1 MAGRAAVRN
10 RGEWR
15 SAAELPVARIAVDV
29 PLAHLDRPF
38 DYAVP
43 EHLDADARVG
53 VRVRVRFAGRLVDG
67 FVLER
72 VAASEH
78 PGRLAWLEKV
88 VSTERALPPEIAA
101 LCRAVAD
108 RYGGVLADVLRLAL
122 PPRHARVEAESA
134 RAAARSITGVEVR
147 VAPDADGAVG
157 GVTAAAGPM
166 NGAGVPVAA
175 AIRADEATTA
185 PRAPGGVVA
194 EPQGGVVADAR
205 GRAATEPRGGTAAEV
220 RSDAAG
226 PRDGVAAEV
235 RDGAVA
241 EVRDGAVAEARDGAV
256 AEALD
261 GAVAEAL
268 DGAVAEA
275 LDGAATGARNGDD
288 AELRRGTAA
297 EVRGDT
303 AADTQRGPAE
313 DRRRGG
319 GGGVAVGGR
328 VGWERYPRGQAF
340 LRALGEGRAAHAVWQ
355 ALPGEAWAERLAD
368 AAQACVDAGRG
379 ALLVVPDQRDVDLLH
394 AACAAR
400 LGDEAVVALTAD
412 LGPAERY
419 RRWLAVRRGQVRV
432 VVGTRSAAFAP
443 VARPGLLAVWD
454 DGDDS
459 HAEPRAPYP
468 HVRDVLVLRA
478 HAVGAALLVGGY
490 ARTAEGQLLV
500 ESGWASEIVAD
511 RATVRAAMPRV
522 VAQGESDLQ
531 LARDPLA
538 RAARL
543 PSAAFEAARSA
554 LAAGRPVL
562 VLTPRAG
569 YVPWLSCAACR
580 ETARCRRCA
589 GPLGLPG
596 RTADAA
602 TSRTTAGAAD
612 HAGAAAGARGAGAA
626 GPAGAAVAQNGARA
640 PGAAH
645 HGAPGTG
652 AADAAAPSCRWC
664 GRVESAYRCGAC
676 GSRRL
681 RAGVVG
687 TRRTAEELGRAFPGV
702 PVRIS
707 GGGAPVLNTVG
718 ARAEIV
724 VATPGAEPRAAYGA
738 ALLLD
743 GWALLARPDL
753 RVAEETLRRWM
764 AAAALVVPHTDG
776 GRVLVMADPALP
788 PVQALVRWDPVGHAA
803 AELAA
808 RTEVGFPPAV
818 RMAAI
823 DAAPAALKDILDELT
838 AELPAAE
845 VLGPVELDP
854 APDAR
859 ADDEVRERAL
869 VRVPR
874 AEGRALAHALH
885 VAQAARTA
893 RKATDPV
900 RVRMDPPDVG

>member
-1 MAGRAAVRN
+1 
-10 RGEWR
+10 
-15 SAAELPVARIAVDV
+15 
-29 PLAHLDRPF
+29 
-38 DYAVP
+38 
-43 EHLDADARVG
+43 
-53 VRVRVRFAGRLVDG
+53 VDG
-67 FVLER
+67 
-72 VAASEH
+72 
-78 PGRLAWLEKV
+78 GR
-88 VSTERALPPEIAA
+88 S
-101 LCRAVAD
+101 
-108 RYGGVLADVLRLAL
+108 
-122 PPRHARVEAESA
+122 
-134 RAAARSITGVEVR
+134 
-147 VAPDADGAVG
+147 
-157 GVTAAAGPM
+157 
-166 NGAGVPVAA
+166 
-175 AIRADEATTA
+175 
-185 PRAPGGVVA
+185 
-194 EPQGGVVADAR
+194 
-205 GRAATEPRGGTAAEV
+205 
-220 RSDAAG
+220 
-226 PRDGVAAEV
+226 
-235 RDGAVA
+235 
-241 EVRDGAVAEARDGAV
+241 
-256 AEALD
+256 
-261 GAVAEAL
+261 
-268 DGAVAEA
+268 
-275 LDGAATGARNGDD
+275 
-288 AELRRGTAA
+288 
-297 EVRGDT
+297 
-303 AADTQRGPAE
+303 
-313 DRRRGG
+313 
-319 GGGVAVGGR
+319 
-328 VGWERYPRGQAF
+328 GWGRYPRGRAF

-368 AAQACVDAGRG
+368 AARASVDAGRG
-379 ALLVVPDQRDVDLLH
+379 ALLVVPDQRDVELLH

-419 RRWLAVRRGQVRV
+419 RRWLAVRRGLVRV

-443 VARPGLLAVWD
+443 VAEPGLLAVWD
-454 DGDDS
+454 DGDDL

-478 HAVGAALLVGGY
+478 HAVGAALLVGGH

-511 RATVRAAMPRV
+511 RAAVRAAMPRV

-554 LAAGRPVL
+554 LAAERPVL
-562 VLTPRAG
+562 VQTPRAG

-580 ETARCRRCA
+580 ETARCRHCA

-596 RTADAA
+596 RAADPA
-602 TSRTTAGAAD
+602 TSRTTAAAAD
-612 HAGAAAGARGAGAA
+612 PAAPDGMAAGAMGAGAA
-626 GPAGAAVAQNGARA
+626 GSAGAAPAQNTARA
-640 PGAAH
+640 AGAAR
-645 HGAPGTG
+645 HGAARHG
-652 AADAAAPSCRWC
+652 AASVGAEGAAAPSCRWC

-687 TRRTAEELGRAFPGV
+687 SRRTAEELGRAFPGV

-707 GGGAPVLNTVG
+707 GGGAAVLSTAA

-808 RTEVGFPPAV
+808 RAEVGFPPAV

-845 VLGPVELDP
+845 VLGPVEIEP

-874 AEGRALAHALH
+874 GEGRALAHALH

>member
-1 MAGRAAVRN
+1 V
-10 RGEWR
+10 
-15 SAAELPVARIAVDV
+15 AVDV
-29 PLAHLDRPF
+29 ALAHLDRPF

-43 EHLDADARVG
+43 EHLDAAAGIG

-88 VSTERALPPEIAA
+88 VSTEPALPPEIAA

-108 RYGGVLADVLRLAL
+108 RCSGVLADVLRLAV
-122 PPRHARVEAESA
+122 PPRHARVEAE
-134 RAAARSITGVEVR
+134 
-147 VAPDADGAVG
+147 
-157 GVTAAAGPM
+157 
-166 NGAGVPVAA
+166 
-175 AIRADEATTA
+175 A
-185 PRAPGGVVA
+185 PRA
-194 EPQGGVVADAR
+194 DS
-205 GRAATEPRGGTAAEV
+205 
-220 RSDAAG
+220 RSDAEPPAG
-226 PRDGVAAEV
+226 PAGDQHSAGRPAGVDVGDQSLACEGVGWVAVGVGLRDQHLAGVADV
-235 RDGAVA
+235 GMGA
-241 EVRDGAVAEARDGAV
+241 D
-256 AEALD
+256 
-261 GAVAEAL
+261 
-268 DGAVAEA
+268 
-275 LDGAATGARNGDD
+275 
-288 AELRRGTAA
+288 GTAQGDQRA
-297 EVRGDT
+297 AGDGGPAGADVRGWRRY
-303 AADTQRGPAE
+303 ARGPA
-313 DRRRGG
+313 
-319 GGGVAVGGR
+319 
-328 VGWERYPRGQAF
+328 F
-340 LRALGEGRAAHAVWQ
+340 LSALGAGRAAHAVWQ
-355 ALPGEAWAERLAD
+355 ALPGEAWADRLAD
-368 AAQACVDAGRG
+368 AAQATANAGRG
-379 ALLVVPDQRDVDLLH
+379 ALLVVPDQRDVDVLL

-400 LGDEAVVALTAD
+400 LGAEAVVALTAD

-443 VARPGLLAVWD
+443 VVAPGLLAVWD
-454 DGDDS
+454 DGDDL

-478 HAVGAALLVGGY
+478 HAVGAALLVAGH

-500 ESGWASEIVAD
+500 ESGWAREIVAD
-511 RATVRAAMPRV
+511 RATVRAAMPRI
-522 VAQGESDLQ
+522 VAQGESDIQ

-543 PSAAFEAARSA
+543 PSAAFEAARAA
-554 LAAGRPVL
+554 LATGRPVL
-562 VLTPRAG
+562 VQTPRAG

-596 RTADAA
+596 RTAAA
-602 TSRTTAGAAD
+602 TDRLTVRPAD
-612 HAGAAAGARGAGAA
+612 HGGDHPTDRGG
-626 GPAGAAVAQNGARA
+626 GHPADRGGGH
-640 PGAAH
+640 P
-645 HGAPGTG
+645 
-652 AADAAAPSCRWC
+652 ADRGVEHPADPAAPSCRWC

-687 TRRTAEELGRAFPGV
+687 SRRTAEELGRAFPGV

-707 GGGAPVLNTVG
+707 GGGAPVLGSVAT
-718 ARAEIV
+718 RPEIV
-724 VATPGAEPRAAYGA
+724 VATPGAEPRAEYGA

-764 AAAALVVPHTDG
+764 AAAAMVVSHTEG
-776 GRVLVMADPALP
+776 GRVLVMADPGLP
-788 PVQALVRWDPVGHAA
+788 PVQALVRWDPAGHAA

-808 RTEVGFPPAV
+808 RAEVGFPPSV

-823 DAAPAALKDILDELT
+823 DAAPAALKDILNDLT
-838 AELPAAE
+838 AELPTVD

-854 APDAR
+854 APDGR
-859 ADDEVRERAL
+859 DVRGDGEVRERAL

-874 AEGRALAHALH
+874 ARGRELAAALH
-885 VAQAARTA
+885 VAQAARSA
-893 RKATDPV
+893 RKASDPV
-900 RVRMDPPDVG
+900 RVRMDPPDIG

>member
-1 MAGRAAVRN
+1 
-10 RGEWR
+10 
-15 SAAELPVARIAVDV
+15 VARVAVDV

-43 EHLDADARVG
+43 EHLDDAAGVG

-67 FVLER
+67 FVLAR

-88 VSTERALPPEIAA
+88 VSTEQALPPEIAA

-134 RAAARSITGVEVR
+134 RAAGVRPITAVEVR
-147 VAPDADGAVG
+147 VAPEADAA
-157 GVTAAAGPM
+157 
-166 NGAGVPVAA
+166 
-175 AIRADEATTA
+175 
-185 PRAPGGVVA
+185 APGGAAAAAPVDGGEAVVG
-194 EPQGGVVADAR
+194 E
-205 GRAATEPRGGTAAEV
+205 
-220 RSDAAG
+220 
-226 PRDGVAAEV
+226 
-235 RDGAVA
+235 
-241 EVRDGAVAEARDGAV
+241 
-256 AEALD
+256 
-261 GAVAEAL
+261 
-268 DGAVAEA
+268 
-275 LDGAATGARNGDD
+275 
-288 AELRRGTAA
+288 
-297 EVRGDT
+297 
-303 AADTQRGPAE
+303 
-313 DRRRGG
+313 
-319 GGGVAVGGR
+319 R
-328 VGWERYPRGQAF
+328 VGWGRYPRGQAF

-355 ALPGEAWAERLAD
+355 AFPGEAWAERLAD

-379 ALLVVPDQRDVDLLH
+379 ALLVVPDQRDVDLLR

-419 RRWLAVRRGQVRV
+419 RRWLAVRRGQVKV

-443 VARPGLLAVWD
+443 VAEPGLLAVWD

-459 HAEPRAPYP
+459 HSEPRAPYP

-562 VLTPRAG
+562 VQTPRAG

-596 RTADAA
+596 
-602 TSRTTAGAAD
+602 SPSAAD
-612 HAGAAAGARGAGAA
+612 
-626 GPAGAAVAQNGARA
+626 RA
-640 PGAAH
+640 EDS
-645 HGAPGTG
+645 TRDK
-652 AADAAAPSCRWC
+652 DAAAPSCRWC
-664 GRVESAYRCGAC
+664 GRVECAYRCGAC

-687 TRRTAEELGRAFPGV
+687 SRRTAEELGRAFPGV

-707 GGGAPVLNTVG
+707 GGGAPVLNTVA